1 MKQLVVLDQ
10 HVPSVLEYLDG
21 IWGDSYSVALCTS
34 ELLVRH
40 QQFVVLF
47 HTLMMGCRCSFPAG
61 MFSRMIRLFS
71 ELLSMSRLPMESDS
85 NIQC

>member
-1 MKQLVVLDQ
+1 MVLDQ

-21 IWGDSYSVALCTS
+21 IWGDSYSLALCTS

-47 HTLMMGCRCSFPAG
+47 HGVDDGVQM
-61 MFSRMIRLFS
+61 
-71 ELLSMSRLPMESDS
+71 LLSGR
-85 NIQC
+85 NVF